1 MNGDASPVAALG
13 SGGALPAGPASGR
26 GPRLGRLLLGAFV
39 ILLFAFFMAPFAMVV
54 LNSSKTSRE
63 IIFNAI
69 ALPESWGQLLT
80 NVRLIFTNPTVDY
93 LGAFWDSTVITF
105 LSLVVIVLFSSMCA
119 WVLVRNKTVWSAV
132 LFMAFVAAMVIPFQ
146 VLMYPLVRWM
156 RLIGDAIHFRLL
168 GTVRGIVFSY
178 LGFGCPLS
186 IFIFHGFIKNI
197 PYELEESAT
206 IDGCSQAKTFFL
218 IVFPLLKPI
227 IVTVLILNGIW
238 IWNDYLLPLLV
249 LGSNG
254 AVQTIPI
261 AVTAFA
267 GAYLKQWD
275 LILTSTLI
283 AMLPII
289 VLYLFAQ
296 RYIIKGMVEG
306 AIK

>member
-1 MNGDASPVAALG
+1 MPQ
-13 SGGALPAGPASGR
+13 
-26 GPRLGRLLLGAFV
+26 RLLEAAVTVLF
-39 ILLFAFFMAPFAMVV
+39 ILFMIPFGMVV
-54 LNSSKTSRE
+54 LNSAKTAKE
-63 IIFNAI
+63 IIYSAI
-69 ALPESWGQLLT
+69 SLPASWGQLFA
-80 NVRLIFTNPTVDY
+80 NVGLIFNNATVDY
-93 LGAFWDSTVITF
+93 LGAFWDSFIITF
-105 LSLVVIVLFSSMCA
+105 FALIVIVLFSSMCA
-119 WVLVRNKTVWSAV
+119 WVLVRNKTVWSAA

-156 RLIGDAIHFRLL
+156 RLVGDFLHYPLL
-168 GTVRGIVFSY
+168 GSVPGIVFAY

-186 IFIFHGFIKNI
+186 VFVFHGFIKNI

-206 IDGCSQAKTFFL
+206 IDGCSRGRTFFE
-218 IVFPLLKPI
+218 IVFPLLQPI

-254 AVQTIPI
+254 LIQTIPI

-283 AMLPII
+283 AMLPVI

-296 RYIIKGMVEG
+296 RYIIKGMVDG
-306 AIK
+306 SIK

>member
-1 MNGDASPVAALG
+1 MAILDIAT
-13 SGGALPAGPASGR
+13 
-26 GPRLGRLLLGAFV
+26 
-39 ILLFAFFMAPFAMVV
+39 ILLFVLFMIPFGMVV
-54 LNSSKTSRE
+54 LNSAKTSRE
-63 IIFNAI
+63 IIYNAI
-69 ALPESWGQLLT
+69 ALPSNWSQLGV
-80 NVRLIFTNPTVDY
+80 NISLIFNNPTVDY
-93 LGAFWDSTVITF
+93 LGAFFDSILITAF
-105 LSLVVIVLFSSMCA
+105 SLVVIVLFSSMCA
-119 WVLVRNKTVWSAV
+119 WILVRNKTRWSMV

-156 RLIGDAIHFRLL
+156 RVSGDFMHIRLL
-168 GTVRGIVFSY
+168 GTIPGIVFAY
-178 LGFGCPLS
+178 LGFGSPLS

-206 IDGCSQAKTFFL
+206 IDGCSRSRTFFS
-218 IVFPLLKPI
+218 IVFPLLQPI

-238 IWNDYLLPLLV
+238 IWNDYLLPLLL

-254 AVQTIPI
+254 VVQTIPI

-283 AMLPII
+283 AMLPVI

-296 RYIIKGMVEG
+296 KYIIKGMVEG
-306 AIK
+306 SIK

>member
-1 MNGDASPVAALG
+1 MSDTIKLNKKNRILKPEMLVLEI
-13 SGGALPAGPASGR
+13 LT
-26 GPRLGRLLLGAFV
+26 
-39 ILLFAFFMAPFAMVV
+39 ILLFILFMFPFFMVV
-54 LNSSKTSRE
+54 LNSAKTSRE

-69 ALPESWGQLLT
+69 ALPESWKQLGT
-80 NVRLIFTNPTVDY
+80 NVSLIFNNPTVDY
-93 LGAFWDSTVITF
+93 LGAFVDSILITVF
-105 LSLVVIVLFSSMCA
+105 SLLVIAVCSAMAA
-119 WVLVRNKTVWSAV
+119 WVMVRNKTWWSTL
-132 LFMAFVAAMVIPFQ
+132 LFMAFVSAMVIPFQ

-156 RLIGDAIHFRLL
+156 RISGNFINIRLL
-168 GTVRGIVFSY
+168 GTIPGIVFAY
-178 LGFGCPLS
+178 LGFGSPLS
-186 IFIFHGFIKNI
+186 IFIFHGFIKSI
-197 PYELEESAT
+197 PLEIEESAT
-206 IDGCSQAKTFFL
+206 IDGCPRSKIFFK
-218 IVFPLLKPI
+218 IVFPLLQPI

-254 AVQTIPI
+254 KVQTIPI

-289 VLYLFAQ
+289 VLYIFAQ

-306 AIK
+306 SIK

>member
-1 MNGDASPVAALG
+1 MKTTRRSFNPGRIALEAAT
-13 SGGALPAGPASGR
+13 
-26 GPRLGRLLLGAFV
+26 
-39 ILLFAFFMAPFAMVV
+39 ILLFVLFMIPFGLVV
-54 LNSSKTSRE
+54 LNSAKTSKE

-69 ALPESWGQLLT
+69 ALPSDWGQLWT
-80 NVRLIFTNPTVDY
+80 NITLIFTNPTVDY
-93 LGAFWDSTVITF
+93 PGAFVDSAVITVV
-105 LSLVVIVLFSSMCA
+105 SLVVIVLFSSMCA
-119 WVLVRNKTVWSAV
+119 WVLVRNDAVWSSV

-156 RLIGDAIHFRLL
+156 RILGGFFHLQLL
-168 GTVRGIVFSY
+168 GTVPGIVFAY

-186 IFIFHGFIKNI
+186 IFVFHGFIKNI

-206 IDGCSQAKTFFL
+206 IDGCSRGRTFFE
-218 IVFPLLKPI
+218 IVFPLLQPI

-254 AVQTIPI
+254 IVQTIPI

-275 LILTSTLI
+275 LILTSTFI
-283 AMLPII
+283 AMLPVI

-306 AIK
+306 SIK

>member
-1 MNGDASPVAALG
+1 M
-13 SGGALPAGPASGR
+13 
-26 GPRLGRLLLGAFV
+26 
-39 ILLFAFFMAPFAMVV
+39 IPFGLVV
-54 LNSSKTSRE
+54 LNSAKTSKE

-69 ALPESWGQLLT
+69 ALPTKWSQLIV
-80 NVRLIFTNPTVDY
+80 NVSLIFNNATVDY
-93 LGAFWDSTVITF
+93 LGAFVDSILITLFSLIVI
-105 LSLVVIVLFSSMCA
+105 SLFSSMAA
-119 WVLVRNKTVWSAV
+119 WVLVRNKTLWATI

-146 VLMYPLVRWM
+146 VIMYPLVRWL
-156 RLIGDAIHFRLL
+156 RIVGSFLHFRLL
-168 GTVRGIVFSY
+168 GTIPGIVFAY
-178 LGFGCPLS
+178 LGFGSPLS

-206 IDGCSQAKTFFL
+206 IDGCSRGRTFFA
-218 IVFPLLKPI
+218 IIFPLLQPI

-238 IWNDYLLPLLV
+238 IWNDYLLPLLL

-254 AVQTIPI
+254 VVQTIPI

-283 AMLPII
+283 AMLPVI

-306 AIK
+306 SIK

>member
-1 MNGDASPVAALG
+1 MTNKKSAQKHNPLPVNPG
-13 SGGALPAGPASGR
+13 MI
-26 GPRLGRLLLGAFV
+26 
-39 ILLFAFFMAPFAMVV
+39 ILDIATIFLFILFMIPFGMVV
-54 LNSSKTSRE
+54 LNSAKTSKE
-63 IIFNAI
+63 IIYNAI
-69 ALPESWGQLLT
+69 SLPSSWSQLAV
-80 NVRLIFTNPTVDY
+80 NVSLIFNNPTVDY
-93 LGAFWDSTVITF
+93 PGAFLDSIFITAF
-105 LSLVVIVLFSSMCA
+105 SLIVIVLFSSMCA
-119 WVLVRNKTVWSAV
+119 WVLVRNKTRWSMV

-156 RLIGDAIHFRLL
+156 RVSGDFMHIRLL
-168 GTVRGIVFSY
+168 GTIPGIVFAY
-178 LGFGCPLS
+178 LGFGSPLS
-186 IFIFHGFIKNI
+186 IFVFHGFIKNI

-206 IDGCSQAKTFFL
+206 IDGCSRARTFFS
-218 IVFPLLKPI
+218 IVFPLLQPI

-238 IWNDYLLPLLV
+238 IWNDYLLPLLL

-254 AVQTIPI
+254 IVQTIPI

-283 AMLPII
+283 AMLPVI

-306 AIK
+306 SIK

>member
-1 MNGDASPVAALG
+1 MKAAPRNLWR
-13 SGGALPAGPASGR
+13 SALEVFTA
-26 GPRLGRLLLGAFV
+26 
-39 ILLFAFFMAPFAMVV
+39 LLFLLFMFPFGMVV
-54 LNSSKTSRE
+54 LNSAKTSKE

-69 ALPESWGQLLT
+69 AMPGSWNQLFV
-80 NVRLIFTNPTVDY
+80 NIGLIFSNPTVHY
-93 LGAFWDSTVITF
+93 LNAFADSVVITF
-105 LSLVVIVLFSSMCA
+105 FSLIVIVVFSSMAA
-119 WVLVRNKTVWSAV
+119 WVLERNKTAWSAV
-132 LFMAFVAAMVIPFQ
+132 IFMAFVAAMVIPFQ

-156 RLIGDAIHFRLL
+156 RILGQTIHFRLL
-168 GTVRGIVFSY
+168 SSVPGIVFAY
-178 LGFGCPLS
+178 LGFGSPLS
-186 IFIFHGFIKNI
+186 IFVFHGFIKNI

-206 IDGCSQAKTFFL
+206 IDGASRSKTFFL
-218 IVFPLLKPI
+218 IVFPLLQPI

-238 IWNDYLLPLLV
+238 IWNDYLLPLLM
-249 LGSNG
+249 LGTNG

-275 LILTSTLI
+275 LILTSTLL

-306 AIK
+306 SIK

>member
-1 MNGDASPVAALG
+1 VTRRRRAARVLG
-13 SGGALPAGPASGR
+13 EALVV
-26 GPRLGRLLLGAFV
+26 LLLAIFL
-39 ILLFAFFMAPFAMVV
+39 IPFAMVV
-54 LNSSKTSRE
+54 TNSAKTSKD
-63 IIFNAI
+63 ILYDTL
-69 ALPESWGQLLT
+69 ALPSDWGQLLA
-80 NVRLIFTNPTVDY
+80 NVGLIFNNRTVHY
-93 LGAFWDSTVITF
+93 ANAFFDSTLITF
-105 LSLVVIVLFSSMCA
+105 FSLVVITLFSSMCA
-119 WVLVRNKTVWSAV
+119 WALVRTKAAWSTI
-132 LFMAFVAAMVIPFQ
+132 LFFAFVAAMVIPFQ
-146 VLMYPLVRWM
+146 VLMFPLVRWM
-156 RLIGDAIHFRLL
+156 RVLGDFIHFKLL
-168 GTVRGIVFSY
+168 QSIPGIVFAY

-206 IDGCSQAKTFFL
+206 IDGCSPSRTFFA
-218 IVFPLLKPI
+218 IVFPLLRPI
-227 IVTVLILNGIW
+227 IITVLILNGIW
-238 IWNDYLLPLLV
+238 IWNDYLLPLLM

-254 AVQTIPI
+254 AVQTIPV

-296 RYIIKGMVEG
+296 RYVIKGMIEG